1 MYASIFFDLKCIYGE
16 SHLLDDLL
24 TDVFDMTTRNTIFQS
39 HMAANALHYT
49 PPLGFFRNFIL
60 DKNGANEKSLNLK
73 KKGVVPIVDITRVYA
88 LSHGVRSINTQDRL
102 RELSDVGGMSGSG
115 ANDLIE
121 AYKFINSVRIKHQ
134 RRQIKSGQSVDNFVL
149 TQEISSLD
157 KKHLKDAFGIVNDM
171 QSAMSSRYQTSIL

>member
-1 MYASIFFDLKCIYGE
+1 MGFYPLVFNK
-16 SHLLDDLL
+16 SH
-24 TDVFDMTTRNTIFQS
+24 
-39 HMAANALHYT
+39 
-49 PPLGFFRNFIL
+49 
-60 DKNGANEKSLNLK
+60 
-73 KKGVVPIVDITRVYA
+73 ITRVYA

-171 QSAMSSRYQTSIL
+171 QSAMSSRY